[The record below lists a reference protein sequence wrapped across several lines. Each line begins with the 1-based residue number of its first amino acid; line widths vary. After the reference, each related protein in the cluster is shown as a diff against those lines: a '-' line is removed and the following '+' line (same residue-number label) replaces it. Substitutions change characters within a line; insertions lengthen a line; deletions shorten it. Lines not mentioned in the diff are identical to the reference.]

1 MIRKMSL
8 PEFAWKLCATA
19 AFCFVVS
26 YLATVS
32 MFFVPDTFRVRNFFV
47 IAYVVSFIVALAGA
61 LLAIVGHAWNRWRPP
76 PLSK

>member
-1 MIRKMSL
+1 MMRKMSL

-47 IAYVVSFIVALAGA
+47 IAYVSFIVALAGA